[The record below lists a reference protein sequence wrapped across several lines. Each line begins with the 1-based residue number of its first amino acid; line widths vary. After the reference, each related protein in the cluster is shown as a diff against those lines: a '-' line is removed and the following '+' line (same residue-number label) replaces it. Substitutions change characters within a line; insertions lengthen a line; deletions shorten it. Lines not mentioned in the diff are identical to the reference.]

1 MYIELNDE
9 EKKEL
14 FNLFNLKHIEFFCK
28 KLKLIKENYENKK
41 EIQFKDKLIENK
53 RSLSRMIPILYVISN
68 KYKKLNKKPILYN
81 LINFLGK
88 KTELLIE

>member
-1 MYIELNDE
+1 
-9 EKKEL
+9 
-14 FNLFNLKHIEFFCK
+14 
-28 KLKLIKENYENKK
+28 
-41 EIQFKDKLIENK
+41 
-53 RSLSRMIPILYVISN
+53 MIPNLYVITN